1 MWLINYLFLTIGY
14 NNRDNTL
21 YSWDI
26 NKNNMNNDYLKG
38 FDQRFLNSTDYDP
51 ITDKKIK
58 KYFRNQRLVKKLNDS
73 NINDIK
79 KLDII
84 TENYIL
90 DSDCIVDLTAGG
102 LMDDF
107 NFDISH

>member
-1 MWLINYLFLTIGY
+1 MGVINYLFLSIGY

-21 YSWDI
+21 YSWNI

-38 FDQRFLNSTDYDP
+38 FDQRIKNSTDYDP

-58 KYFRNQRLVKKLNDS
+58 QYFRNQRLVKKLSDS
-73 NINDIK
+73 NTNDIE
-79 KLDII
+79 KLNII
-84 TENYIL
+84 KENYIL
-90 DSDCIVDLTAGG
+90 DSDYIIDLTAGG

-107 NFDISH
+107 NFNI

>member
-14 NNRDNTL
+14 NNRDNIL

-73 NINDIK
+73 NVNDIE
-79 KLDII
+79 KLNII
-84 TENYIL
+84 KENYIL
-90 DSDCIVDLTAGG
+90 DSDYIIDLTAGR

-107 NFDISH
+107 NFNI

>member
-58 KYFRNQRLVKKLNDS
+58 KYFKNQRLVKKLNDS

-84 TENYIL
+84 AENNIL

-107 NFDISH
+107 NFNI